1 MLRAHRQA
9 WVWQDEWHGLS
20 IEDIREIERKTA
32 EELKRKMRG
41 EEEDE
46 LDEDETVTE
55 VTEDSLG
62 KSLNSIENSADSP
75 SFVPRPSER
84 VQRRS
89 VCLSESSSINNS
101 IRRSRISSER
111 LNDVNHIETIVRNN
125 ENGGDS
131 EDEFFDCKEVPEDL
145 RSLTKWNSME
155 LVPDTDTDYTGQD
168 ISVPG
173 PELRR
178 AVSYQSSQPR
188 HKHHSRP
195 TIELADVAETACC
208 PTSIFVLVVHGGSIL
223 DGHTEPAVRK
233 SDVTTLR
240 GAFESVMRQHY
251 QVLINN

>member
-62 KSLNSIENSADSP
+62 KSLNSIENSADAP

-131 EDEFFDCKEVPEDL
+131 EDEFFDC
-145 RSLTKWNSME
+145 
-155 LVPDTDTDYTGQD
+155 
-168 ISVPG
+168 
-173 PELRR
+173 
-178 AVSYQSSQPR
+178 
-188 HKHHSRP
+188 
-195 TIELADVAETACC
+195 
-208 PTSIFVLVVHGGSIL
+208 
-223 DGHTEPAVRK
+223 
-233 SDVTTLR
+233 
-240 GAFESVMRQHY
+240 
-251 QVLINN
+251 